1 MDKMEDSLNQTC
13 QKLHENDPR
22 EKQDENTGSAAAE
35 IGRFVQTT
43 GIYGVVQ
50 V

>member
-13 QKLHENDPR
+13 QNLHENDPR
-22 EKQDENTGSAAAE
+22 EKQDEHTGLAAAE
-35 IGRFVQTT
+35 IGGLVQTT
-43 GIYGVVQ
+43 GIYGVVK